1 MLYIS
6 DTNEYFSK
14 VGSPLSVIITVND
27 DKNQIVHMN
36 DALFEQISNIL
47 SSNSDARS
55 YWRASSKILESLL
68 NYNQDVHISLHL
80 LDVNYNLFL
89 LYLFMMC
96 TDEVDNSTDLIEFAN
111 HIYINDAANIIQ
123 LSSFTSND
131 KSLCRIHE
139 LILSDTDQKP
149 VFSNICKLLRKKITD
164 GKSVEFAINNLHL
177 HNAYNTLTM
186 HYLQVLNDNARNGEK
201 QYMYF
206 GDNVNEI
213 NQVIQK
219 YISNGIEFKI
229 CADNHRMNT
238 YVNFFSTLAAK
249 LYYSVYENQFIT
261 ELMGETFYKFWQL
274 VDTSKVMMIDVGYML
289 RIQNALSESKIE

>member
-36 DALFEQISNIL
+36 DALFEEISNIL
-47 SSNSDARS
+47 SSNLDARS

-96 TDEVDNSTDLIEFAN
+96 ADEVDNSTDLIEFAN
-111 HIYINDAANIIQ
+111 HIYINDAANIIK

-149 VFSNICKLLRKKITD
+149 VFSNICKLLRKKISD

-177 HNAYNTLTM
+177 HNAYNTLAM
-186 HYLQVLNDNARNGEK
+186 HYLHVLNDNARNGEK

-261 ELMGETFYKFWQL
+261 ELMGETFYNFWQL